1 MVNQYTTR
9 RAITLAE
16 TVVSTLIIGFVLVST
31 LQIVAPISRS
41 GTHHANKLVATNLA
55 NELAEE
61 IATKLFTDPDEDVP
75 DFLGTDTGER
85 PAVRADFD
93 DVDDFQS
100 WSSSPPVN
108 SLNESYTNLSG
119 WTRSVKIIHVLVAD
133 PTTES
138 PTNTGLKQ
146 ITITVSKDSTQL
158 AQISILQSQTADLL
172 GFISIATAPEDSK

>member
-1 MVNQYTTR
+1 MRRQYTTR

-16 TVVSTLIIGFVLVST
+16 TVVATLIIGFVLVST

-41 GTHHANKLVATNLA
+41 GSHHANRLVASNLA

-61 IATKLFTDPDEDVP
+61 IGTKLFTEPDEDVP
-75 DFLGTDTGER
+75 DTLGTDTGER

-93 DVDDFQS
+93 DIDDYQS
-100 WSSSPPVN
+100 WSSSPPIN

-119 WTRSVKIIHVLVAD
+119 WTRSVKIAHVLVAD

-138 PTNTGLKQ
+138 PTNTGLKK
-146 ITITVSKDSTQL
+146 ITITVSKGSTQL
-158 AQISILQSQTADLL
+158 AQVNLLQSQSADQL
-172 GFISIATAPEDSK
+172 GFISIATAAEDSK

>member
-1 MVNQYTTR
+1 MENRYTTR

-16 TVVSTLIIGFVLVST
+16 TVVSTLIIAFVLLST
-31 LQIVAPISRS
+31 LQIVAPISRA
-41 GTHHANKLVATNLA
+41 GTHHANQLVATNLA

-61 IATKLFTDPDEDVP
+61 IGTKLFTDPDEDNP
-75 DFLGTDTGER
+75 DALGTDTGER

-93 DVDDFQS
+93 DIDDFQS

-108 SLNESYTNLSG
+108 SLNESYTNLAG

-138 PTNTGLKQ
+138 PTSTGLKK

-158 AQISILQSQTADLL
+158 AQITLLQSQTADQL
-172 GFISIATAPEDSK
+172 GFISVATASGDSK